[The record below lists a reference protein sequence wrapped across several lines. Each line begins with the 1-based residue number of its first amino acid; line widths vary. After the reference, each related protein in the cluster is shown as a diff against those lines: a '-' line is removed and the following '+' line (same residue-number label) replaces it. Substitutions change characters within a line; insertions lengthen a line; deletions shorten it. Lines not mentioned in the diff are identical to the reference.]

1 MSNLRFFNTLSGAK
15 EKFVPLEGQKVSMY
29 ACGPTVYDLA
39 HIGHA
44 RSAIVSDFVVRYLK
58 YVGYEVTFARNITDV
73 DDKIINRSSESGI
86 TPEQLTRENIFQFWK
101 DMRALN
107 TLTPDFEPKAT
118 EYLERMMD
126 FIEKLIDKGH
136 AYVSEGDVYFD
147 VSSYEPAGKLRK
159 QSPEEQIVGARMQVR
174 SQDELKDRKRNQI
187 DFALWK
193 GVKPDETGWQ
203 SPWGKGRPGWHIEC
217 STMIK
222 HVLGETIDIHAGGQ
236 DLIFPHHENEITQS
250 EALHEHDL
258 AKYWLHNGLVTVGGK
273 KMGKSEGNFTTIQSL
288 LNRYTPDTIRLFLLQ
303 THYRG
308 SVDFTDTALD
318 AARSSLKKL
327 VKARVSGGTPDATG
341 STELDAKLIA
351 DVRAR
356 FVEAMD
362 DDFNTP
368 EALTVL
374 RGVAD
379 QILADTTNAQT
390 KASLT
395 AALEEL
401 AAVLGLT
408 LRDTSHVVSSAQA
421 VSVVEL
427 LLELRKSAR
436 EKKDWATSD
445 LVRKRLLELGINVMD
460 PKVGSA
466 TWETM

>member
-1 MSNLRFFNTLSGAK
+1 
-15 EKFVPLEGQKVSMY
+15 
-29 ACGPTVYDLA
+29 
-39 HIGHA
+39 
-44 RSAIVSDFVVRYLK
+44 
-58 YVGYEVTFARNITDV
+58 
-73 DDKIINRSSESGI
+73 
-86 TPEQLTRENIFQFWK
+86 
-101 DMRALN
+101 
-107 TLTPDFEPKAT
+107 
-118 EYLERMMD
+118 
-126 FIEKLIDKGH
+126 
-136 AYVSEGDVYFD
+136 
-147 VSSYEPAGKLRK
+147 
-159 QSPEEQIVGARMQVR
+159 
-174 SQDELKDRKRNQI
+174 
-187 DFALWK
+187 
-193 GVKPDETGWQ
+193 
-203 SPWGKGRPGWHIEC
+203 
-217 STMIK
+217 MIK

-250 EALHEHDL
+250 EALHDHEL

-327 VKARVSGGTPDATG
+327 VKARISGGTPDATG

-351 DVRAR
+351 DVRAK
-356 FVEAMD
+356 FVDAMD

-379 QILADTTNAQT
+379 QILADTTNART

-401 AAVLGLT
+401 ATVLGLT
-408 LRDTSHVVSSAQA
+408 LRDTSHEVSSAQA
-421 VSVVEL
+421 VSVVDV

-436 EKKDWATSD
+436 EKKGWATSESYS
-445 LVRKRLLELGINVMD
+445 K
-460 PKVGSA
+460 
-466 TWETM
+466 